1 MKEEKKSCNLGCPCC
16 YSRRALAATER
27 MQMQQNLLKSVMRSP
42 ISIMLP
48 HAKPGTPSLEQL
60 LKKLREP
67 EPLWY
72 RDPGA
77 SERRVEELLSVSES
91 FDPIWVDYEDKT
103 VFFDESEKLI
113 PTPKK
118 RVWYRQTPQIRG
130 RTFGFIFKE

>member
-1 MKEEKKSCNLGCPCC
+1 
-16 YSRRALAATER
+16 
-27 MQMQQNLLKSVMRSP
+27 MQQNLLKSVMRSP

-72 RDPGA
+72 RA
-77 SERRVEELLSVSES
+77 LEHVEERRVDRTLVRRTMES

-113 PTPKK
+113 PTPEEESLVSPDSSDSRKDL
-118 RVWYRQTPQIRG
+118 RR
-130 RTFGFIFKE
+130 FIFKENFPN